1 MSQDFSLLNQNLL
14 QTLEVEIFKFKQH
27 GPPAVRLNI
36 PCKFKEHCKYGK
48 YSCMYS
54 HECFCKY
61 QRNHKKCLNTSCT
74 HQHDLPLEFQLA
86 QVFFSEIM
94 QLSSS
99 PSSPEAPFLASEN
112 DFSSLPLSECGRPD
126 LCVLPPET
134 GISLG
139 KSLQNNV
146 KLPSPIHLP
155 PSEQA
160 EQQFSAFSPMFQSSA
175 KIKVSSPSQAKTDIN
190 IKPAQVPSIMDTKSF
205 TNVTNYPFSAQTKG
219 KTSES
224 STKVAPQFQGLSPR
238 NSSPNQ
244 SPPPLKQGP
253 KSRISTQTNNSAS
266 ANCVLTIAASSK
278 IPSSPVFTSPT
289 KNSPANSTT
298 EGKFAALPVAPVAGI
313 LYDVVSAANASE
325 YKVSARGNA
334 GEALK
339 RNTDMGDFAYPS
351 FPSMETN
358 FEPVSADPRQ
368 SHTAPLNFTPLE
380 EPITHTAATTIP
392 SLSFYASLIPA
403 SLSDAPHKPQAKSL
417 QDLPISRIPEQR
429 VKQIPAKISYVP
441 ETITQNQ
448 RKKKGAEKPIKIE
461 TQPTQT
467 GSLNFKFSA
476 DSANTEKKN
485 QAVAKKQTTPTK
497 ASFPLCASILVK
509 KQSTPYAHTSQRYST
524 QKYAKQTKKYNTQT
538 PSDKNTKKYKHS
550 SVTSFMYNYW
560 NDHTS
565 QWEKSEVPPVYRP
578 KQTSQTQSS
587 QLCKQSSLTKHL
599 VESNLGCPPQNQRS
613 LPNQQVISIL
623 KKDQPAISKS
633 DIPPTLTKTS
643 QLKSMLNIAVDESNQ
658 WGILA
663 ETSSESDDALDHFT
677 YSRSAANHPQKKAPT
692 LKYTEDTPVVKASLM
707 PLRKKHNKS
716 VTQPQPCLP
725 FLTRAHFQKER
736 GSACMEK
743 SFPPPRI
750 SSSNQKHSILIRKKI
765 PTSCPEQNEAEISS
779 NSANNSRNQIS
790 DFYANLG
797 QSLDERFEALLAAI
811 KRRNNS
817 LK

>member
-1 MSQDFSLLNQNLL
+1 MNQHFSLLDQNLL

-126 LCVLPPET
+126 LCVPPPET

-155 PSEQA
+155 PSKQA

-190 IKPAQVPSIMDTKSF
+190 IKPAQVPSIMDTKSP
-205 TNVTNYPFSAQTKG
+205 TNATNYPFSAQTKG

-238 NSSPNQ
+238 ISSPNQ
-244 SPPPLKQGP
+244 SPPALKQGP
-253 KSRISTQTNNSAS
+253 KSRISTQTNNFAS

-298 EGKFAALPVAPVAGI
+298 EGKFAALPVAPVAGT

-325 YKVSARGNA
+325 YKVAARGNA

-403 SLSDAPHKPQAKSL
+403 SLPDAPHKPQAKSL

-448 RKKKGAEKPIKIE
+448 RKKKGAEKLIK
-461 TQPTQT
+461 
-467 GSLNFKFSA
+467 
-476 DSANTEKKN
+476 D
-485 QAVAKKQTTPTK
+485 
-497 ASFPLCASILVK
+497 
-509 KQSTPYAHTSQRYST
+509 R
-524 QKYAKQTKKYNTQT
+524 
-538 PSDKNTKKYKHS
+538 
-550 SVTSFMYNYW
+550 
-560 NDHTS
+560 
-565 QWEKSEVPPVYRP
+565 
-578 KQTSQTQSS
+578 
-587 QLCKQSSLTKHL
+587 
-599 VESNLGCPPQNQRS
+599 
-613 LPNQQVISIL
+613 
-623 KKDQPAISKS
+623 
-633 DIPPTLTKTS
+633 
-643 QLKSMLNIAVDESNQ
+643 
-658 WGILA
+658 
-663 ETSSESDDALDHFT
+663 
-677 YSRSAANHPQKKAPT
+677 
-692 LKYTEDTPVVKASLM
+692 
-707 PLRKKHNKS
+707 KS
-716 VTQPQPCLP
+716 VV
-725 FLTRAHFQKER
+725 
-736 GSACMEK
+736 
-743 SFPPPRI
+743 
-750 SSSNQKHSILIRKKI
+750 
-765 PTSCPEQNEAEISS
+765 
-779 NSANNSRNQIS
+779 
-790 DFYANLG
+790 
-797 QSLDERFEALLAAI
+797 
-811 KRRNNS
+811 
-817 LK
+817 